1 MWWFLGAAALQAF
14 SQIRAGQA
22 QAQEIEFE
30 RREIL
35 GNAARA
41 RADARLSERI
51 GEAESVELALEAEQR
66 AGTLRVQQGASG
78 GRTDV
83 GTNFLI
89 RIQLAAKEEFELFK
103 AGLISRRRTE
113 RFIDEALS
121 LTTQAGVL
129 KARAKNVKTSGLL
142 GAATTIL
149 GGIGTVSLLRGFGG
163 GGTSSA
169 ITTPEGKAT
178 VLRF

>member
-1 MWWFLGAAALQAF
+1 MWWLLGAMALQAF
-14 SQIRAGQA
+14 SQVRAGQA
-22 QAQEIEFE
+22 QAEEIGFQ
-30 RREIL
+30 RQEIL

-66 AGTLRVQQGASG
+66 AGTLRVRQGASG

-89 RIQLAAKEEFELFK
+89 RIQEAARSEFELFK
-103 AGLISRRRTE
+103 TGLISRRRTE

-129 KARAKNVKTSGLL
+129 KSRAENVETAGLL

-149 GGIGTVSLLRGFGG
+149 GGIGQAKTLRM
-163 GGTSSA
+163 
-169 ITTPEGKAT
+169 I
-178 VLRF
+178 

>member
-1 MWWFLGAAALQAF
+1 MWWLLGAMALQAF
-14 SQIRAGQA
+14 SQVRAGQA
-22 QAQEIEFE
+22 QAEEIGFQ
-30 RREIL
+30 RQQVL

-51 GEAESVELALEAEQR
+51 GEAESVELALEAEQE

-89 RIQLAAKEEFELFK
+89 RIQAAAKSEFESFK
-103 AGLISRRRTE
+103 ASLISRRRTE

-129 KARAKNVKTSGLL
+129 KSRARNVEKAGLL

-149 GGIGTVSLLRGFGG
+149 GGIGQAKTLRM
-163 GGTSSA
+163 
-169 ITTPEGKAT
+169 I
-178 VLRF
+178 

>member
-1 MWWFLGAAALQAF
+1 MWWLLGAAALQAF

-30 RREIL
+30 RREVL

-89 RIQLAAKEEFELFK
+89 RIQAAAQSEFELFK
-103 AGLISRRRTE
+103 ANLVSRRRTE

-121 LTTQAGVL
+121 LTRQAGVL
-129 KARAKNVKTSGLL
+129 KTRARNVKKAGLL

-149 GGIGTVSLLRGFGG
+149 GGIGQAKTLRMFDR
-163 GGTSSA
+163 TSQA

>member
-1 MWWFLGAAALQAF
+1 MWWLLGSMALQAF

-22 QAQEIEFE
+22 QAEEIGFQ
-30 RREIL
+30 RQEIL

-89 RIQLAAKEEFELFK
+89 RIQVAAKSEFELFK
-103 AGLISRRRTE
+103 ANLISRRRTE
-113 RFIDEALS
+113 RFIDDALS

-129 KARAKNVKTSGLL
+129 KSRAKNVEKAGLL

-149 GGIGTVSLLRGFGG
+149 GGIGQAKTLRM
-163 GGTSSA
+163 
-169 ITTPEGKAT
+169 I
-178 VLRF
+178 